1 VEDVI
6 RRVQENQEG
15 LILNGVHQL
24 LAYADDVNVVEENI
38 DIIQRNTKALLEA
51 TKEVGLE
58 VNPEKTKYMLVSRCS
73 KAEQKQSIKRA
84 NRSFESVAKFK
95 YLRTTLTD
103 QLVFM
108 KRLRA
113 D

>member
-6 RRVQENQEG
+6 RRVQGNQEG
-15 LILNGVHQL
+15 LILNGTHQL
-24 LAYADDVNVVEENI
+24 SAYADDVNVVEENI
-38 DIIQRNTKALLEA
+38 DIIQRNTKALLDA
-51 TKEVGLE
+51 GKEFGLE
-58 VNPEKTKYMLVSRCS
+58 VNPEKTLVSRCS
-73 KAEQKQSIKRA
+73 KAGQRQSIKRA
-84 NRSFESVAKFK
+84 NRSFEDVAKFK